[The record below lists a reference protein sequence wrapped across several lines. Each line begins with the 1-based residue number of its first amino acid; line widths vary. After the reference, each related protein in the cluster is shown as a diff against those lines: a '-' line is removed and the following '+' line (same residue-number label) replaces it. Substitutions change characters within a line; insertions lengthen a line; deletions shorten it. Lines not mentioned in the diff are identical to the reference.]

1 MDFKVGIRTK
11 TLLSSLL
18 LLAIPWVGYQYIN
31 DMEKFLRAGQ
41 EETLVA
47 ISRAVASALHD
58 REDLFNHSDN
68 FIEQLSQNKNLFAR
82 VIDNPIQLD
91 GSLDDW
97 NDLYDSALEYSA
109 ENDIVGNTV
118 PDFSFKHNL
127 AIHNR
132 YLYAFFEV
140 TDENIIYRSKD
151 SKSIIKNDY
160 LQIAYQNNN
169 DDIDNFVI
177 SPNDHGWVTSY
188 RINPKSFEPVEPD
201 NRIHGTWRET
211 QSGYVLEIRI
221 PRNNINKKLGFALAN
236 STQSGTEYKQLI
248 STSELTSIDNLGLLV
263 STSPEIEN
271 ILRGLKRSK
280 NRIWV
285 VDSNGIVVARSGK
298 LRQPTRSQDTQE
310 SPGFFDLIQR
320 LWIDSLYLL
329 LLREP
334 TEDFS
339 DSKQNSHQINTKA
352 LADAISGQT
361 GLEWKLTDDN
371 KAIIISASS
380 PIYAKEKILGAVLVE
395 ETTNNILS
403 LRNEALIKL
412 LTAMLFVFITSGL
425 VLFIFTTHL
434 SKRITKLAL
443 QTDKAVSDNGSVI
456 GSIKIDNSRDEIG
469 ELSRKISLNLNNQK
483 SYNEYLENMARRL
496 SHEIRT
502 PLALIR
508 SSIDNI
514 IQSDTGNSDI
524 KYIERAQTGINRL
537 NGILTRISEATALE
551 QSIDNVILTDINLS
565 EIVSKC
571 LEYYRE
577 MYALDIEFICN
588 FDAWIRGNDE
598 LIFQMIDKIILNAM
612 DFQKKNSTITVSV
625 SIEKNHFLLSVTNIG
640 EALPEHMNEKI
651 FESMVSIREN
661 QNSTKTHLGLGLYIV
676 NLIVKKHGGEVCALN
691 NYELEGVTININ
703 IPQLIPV
710 KKQM

>member
-58 REDLFNHSDN
+58 REDLFNHSYN
-68 FIEQLSQNKNLFAR
+68 FIEQLSQSKNLFAR

-97 NDLYDSALEYSA
+97 NDLYDSALEYTA
-109 ENDIVGNTV
+109 GNDIVGNTV

-140 TDENIIYRSKD
+140 TDETIIYRSKD

-160 LQIAYQNNN
+160 LQIAYQNEN

-177 SPNDHGWVTSY
+177 SPNDQGWVTSY

-201 NRIHGTWRET
+201 NRIHGTWKET

-236 STQSGTEYKQLI
+236 FIQSGTEYRQII

-263 STSPEIEN
+263 STSSEIEN

-298 LRQPTRSQDTQE
+298 LRQPSRAQVTQDNPDFLNSLE
-310 SPGFFDLIQR
+310 R
-320 LWIDSLYLL
+320 LWIDSLYLF
-329 LLREP
+329 LLRKP

-339 DSKQNSHQINTKA
+339 DSKENSHQINTKA
-352 LADAISGQT
+352 LADAISGRT
-361 GLEWKLTDDN
+361 GLEWKITDDN
-371 KAIIISASS
+371 QAIIISASS
-380 PIYAKEKILGAVLVE
+380 PIYAREKILGAVLVE

-403 LRNEALIKL
+403 LRNQALIKL
-412 LTAMLFVFITSGL
+412 LTAMLFVFIASGL

-456 GSIKIDNSRDEIG
+456 GTIKIDKSSDEIG

-483 SYNEYLENMARRL
+483 SYNEYLQNMARRL

-514 IQSDTGNSDI
+514 IQSDTRNSDI

-551 QSIDNVILTDINLS
+551 QSIDNVILTDINLR
-565 EIVSKC
+565 EIIENC
-571 LEYYRE
+571 LDYYRE
-577 MYALDIEFICN
+577 MYVIDIEFIC
-588 FDAWIRGNDE
+588 DIDVLIKGNDE
-598 LIFQMIDKIILNAM
+598 LIFQMIDKIMLNAI
-612 DFQKKNSTITVSV
+612 DFHKNNTRITVSLT
-625 SIEKNHFLLSVTNIG
+625 KDGNHYLLGVTNIG
-640 EALPEHMNEKI
+640 ISLPDNMNEKI
-651 FESMVSIREN
+651 FNSMVSIR
-661 QNSTKTHLGLGLYIV
+661 NSQSRNDSHLGLGLYIV
-676 NLIVKKHGGEVCALN
+676 SLIAKKHGGYAYAFNTN
-691 NYELEGVTININ
+691 NNTSVTVAIK
-703 IPQLIPV
+703 IPQ
-710 KKQM
+710 

>member
-1 MDFKVGIRTK
+1 
-11 TLLSSLL
+11 
-18 LLAIPWVGYQYIN
+18 
-31 DMEKFLRAGQ
+31 MEKFLRAGQ

-68 FIEQLSQNKNLFAR
+68 FIEQLSQSKNLFAR

-109 ENDIVGNTV
+109 ENDIVGNTA
-118 PDFSFKHNL
+118 PEFGFKHNL
-127 AIHNR
+127 AIHKS

-140 TDENIIYRSKD
+140 TDKNIIYRSKN

-160 LQIAYQNNN
+160 LQIAYQNND
-169 DDIDNFVI
+169 DDIDNFVV
-177 SPNDHGWVTSY
+177 SPIDHGWVTSY

-201 NRIHGTWRET
+201 NRIHGTWKET
-211 QSGYVLEIRI
+211 QNGYVLEIRI

-248 STSELTSIDNLGLLV
+248 STSELTSIDSLGLLV

-298 LRQPTRSQDTQE
+298 LRQPSRGQVVE
-310 SPGFFDLIQR
+310 EKPNFFDSIQR
-320 LWIDSLYLL
+320 LWVDTLYSF

-334 TEDFS
+334 TEDFR
-339 DSKQNSHQINTKA
+339 DSKQNLHQINTKA

-380 PIYAKEKILGAVLVE
+380 PIYAREKILGAVLVE
-395 ETTNNILS
+395 ETTNNILF

-412 LTAMLFVFITSGL
+412 LTAMLFVFIASGL

-456 GSIKIDNSRDEIG
+456 GTIKIDNSSDEIG

-483 SYNEYLENMARRL
+483 SYNEYLQNMARRL

-514 IQSDTGNSDI
+514 IHSDIDNSDI

-551 QSIDNVILTDINLS
+551 QSIDNVVLTDINLGK
-565 EIVSKC
+565 IITNC
-571 LEYYRE
+571 LDYYRE
-577 MYALDIEFICN
+577 LYVIDIKFIC
-588 FDAWIRGNDE
+588 DIDVLIKGNDE
-598 LIFQMIDKIILNAM
+598 LIFQMFDKIILNAI
-612 DFQKKNSTITVSV
+612 DFHKKNTRITVSLAQDG
-625 SIEKNHFLLSVTNIG
+625 NYYLLSVKNIG
-640 EALPEHMNEKI
+640 IPLPDKMDRQI
-651 FESMVSIREN
+651 FDSMVSIRNN
-661 QNSTKTHLGLGLYIV
+661 QSHKNTHLGLGLYIV
-676 NLIVKKHGGEVCALN
+676 KLIAKKHNGKVIASNLDKKDGVV
-691 NYELEGVTININ
+691 VTIKFPIN
-703 IPQLIPV
+703 
-710 KKQM
+710 

>member
-58 REDLFNHSDN
+58 REDLFNHSEN
-68 FIEQLSQNKNLFAR
+68 FIEQLSQSKNLFAR

-97 NDLYDSALEYSA
+97 NDLYDSALEYTA
-109 ENDIVGNTV
+109 ENDIVDNTG
-118 PDFSFKHNL
+118 PEFGFKHNL
-127 AIHNR
+127 VIHNR

-140 TDENIIYRSKD
+140 TDENVIYRSKD

-160 LQIAYQNNN
+160 LQIAYQNENN
-169 DDIDNFVI
+169 DIDNFII
-177 SPNDHGWVTSY
+177 SPNYNGWVTSY
-188 RINPKSFEPVEPD
+188 RINPKTFEPIEPD
-201 NRIHGTWRET
+201 NRIHGTWKET

-236 STQSGTEYKQLI
+236 SIQSGTEYKQLI
-248 STSELTSIDNLGLLV
+248 STSELTSIDDLGLLV

-271 ILRGLKRSK
+271 ILRGLKRAK

-298 LRQPTRSQDTQE
+298 LRQPSLGQFTQE
-310 SPGFFDLIQR
+310 NSDFFDSIQR
-320 LWIDSLYLL
+320 LWIDFLYFF

-352 LADAISGQT
+352 LTNAISGQT

-371 KAIIISASS
+371 KAIIISAAS
-380 PIYAKEKILGAVLVE
+380 PIYSRERILGAVLVE

-434 SKRITKLAL
+434 SKRITMLAL

-456 GSIKIDNSRDEIG
+456 GSITIDNTRDEIG

-483 SYNEYLENMARRL
+483 SYNEYLQNMARRL

-514 IQSDTGNSDI
+514 IQSDTNDYDN

-551 QSIDNVILTDINLS
+551 QSIDNVVLTDINLS
-565 EIVSKC
+565 EIIANC
-571 LEYYRE
+571 LDHYRE
-577 MYALDIEFICN
+577 MYVIDIEFIC
-588 FDAWIRGNDE
+588 DIDVLIKGNDE
-598 LIFQMIDKIILNAM
+598 LVFQMIDKVILNAI
-612 DFQKKNSTITVSV
+612 DFHKKNTTITVSLTKD
-625 SIEKNHFLLSVTNIG
+625 ENFYFLAVTNIG
-640 EALPEHMNEKI
+640 IKLPGNMNENI
-651 FESMVSIREN
+651 FDSMVSIRN
-661 QNSTKTHLGLGLYIV
+661 DQTRNNAHLGLGLYIV
-676 NLIVKKHGGEVCALN
+676 NLIAKKHGGYAYARNTN
-691 NYELEGVTININ
+691 NHTGVTVTIK
-703 IPQLIPV
+703 IPQ
-710 KKQM
+710 

>member
-58 REDLFNHSDN
+58 REDLFNHSEN
-68 FIEQLSQNKNLFAR
+68 FMEQLSQSKNLFAR

-97 NDLYDSALEYSA
+97 NDLYDSALEYTA
-109 ENDIVGNTV
+109 ENDIVDNTG
-118 PDFSFKHNL
+118 PEFGFKHNL

-140 TDENIIYRSKD
+140 TDDNVIYRSKD

-160 LQIAYQNNN
+160 LQIAYQNENN
-169 DDIDNFVI
+169 DIDNFII
-177 SPNDHGWVTSY
+177 SPNYNGWVTSY
-188 RINPKSFEPVEPD
+188 RINPKTFEPIEPD
-201 NRIHGTWRET
+201 NRIHGTWKET

-236 STQSGTEYKQLI
+236 SIQSGTEYKQLI
-248 STSELTSIDNLGLLV
+248 STSELTSIDDLGLLV

-271 ILRGLKRSK
+271 ILRGLKRAK

-298 LRQPTRSQDTQE
+298 LRQPSLGQFTQE
-310 SPGFFDLIQR
+310 NSDFFDSIRR
-320 LWIDSLYLL
+320 LWIDFLYFFLF
-329 LLREP
+329 REP

-352 LADAISGQT
+352 LTNAISGQT

-371 KAIIISASS
+371 KAIIISAAS
-380 PIYAKEKILGAVLVE
+380 PIYSRERILGAVLVE

-434 SKRITKLAL
+434 SKRITMLAL
-443 QTDKAVSDNGSVI
+443 QTDKAVSNNGSVI
-456 GSIKIDNSRDEIG
+456 GSITIDNTRDEIG

-483 SYNEYLENMARRL
+483 SYNEYLQNMARRL

-514 IQSDTGNSDI
+514 AQSDTSNSDI

-551 QSIDNVILTDINLS
+551 QSIDNVVLTDINLRK
-565 EIVSKC
+565 IIANC
-571 LEYYRE
+571 LDYYRE
-577 MYALDIEFICN
+577 MYILDVVFICDV
-588 FDAWIRGNDE
+588 DACIKGNDE
-598 LIFQMIDKIILNAM
+598 LIFQMIDKIMLNAI
-612 DFQKKNSTITVSV
+612 DFHEKNSTITVSL
-625 SIEKNHFLLSVTNIG
+625 IKENNYYLFSVTNTG
-640 EALPEHMNEKI
+640 VLLPDNMNERI
-651 FESMVSIREN
+651 FDSMVSIRN
-661 QNSTKTHLGLGLYIV
+661 DQSNKDAHLGLGLYIV
-676 NLIVKKHGGEVCALN
+676 NLIAKKHGGSARAENLDKGDGAVIKIRIP
-691 NYELEGVTININ
+691 TNID
-703 IPQLIPV
+703 
-710 KKQM
+710 